1 MENEKRLETQL
12 VSASPLSKWQLIGL
26 VATCT
31 LSMILNIS
39 NSTAVA
45 IALPTIGRD
54 INIPEYRLQWVVSA
68 YSLSSGC
75 LFLFFG
81 RIADLYGRK
90 LCFNLGIVFMAIFAL
105 GCGFA
110 QNEITIDILRG
121 LQGIGG
127 AACIPAAIGILAHAF
142 PPSRARSVA
151 FATFGAGAP
160 VGGAIGSLIGG
171 VLTQLTKPTWRSTFF
186 FTAGI
191 GGLCLIG
198 SFFTIP
204 ADQRSQE
211 TDRRVDWLGA
221 FLVTAAL
228 TLIIFALSDGTI
240 APKGWRTPY
249 IIALLIVGVVLLGLY
264 VAWQYYLERVQD
276 SGRSDMSR
284 WTPPPLMRITI
295 WGRDHGR
302 LAVMLCIAFLEWS
315 SFLSWQFWA
324 QLYYQNYIG
333 YSPVLTM
340 VRFIP
345 MFITGVL
352 CNVIVALVVGRI
364 PGVILIASGTAL
376 TSVASV
382 LFANIV
388 PSAPYWA
395 FGFPAA
401 IVSVFGADFVFSSGT
416 LFVAKVCL
424 PHEQSVGGALFQTV
438 TQLGTS
444 FGLAISTIVYDSSL
458 AKASLARGIV
468 VNIDGTNAPQPAQLV
483 AYKDAM
489 WTGFAFGIAGSLLA
503 AVFLRNIGIIGHKKQ
518 AAPQDADSASEATA
532 AGPAAADPESE
543 ARGEKREQHEPAP

>member
-1 MENEKRLETQL
+1 MSR
-12 VSASPLSKWQLIGL
+12 WQLIGI

-31 LSMILNIS
+31 LSMILNIA

-75 LFLFFG
+75 LLLFFG

-90 LCFNLGIVFMAIFAL
+90 LCFNLGIIFMAVFAL

-110 QNEITIDILRG
+110 QDEITIDILRG

-142 PPSRARSVA
+142 PPSKARSVA

-171 VLTQLTKPTWRSTFF
+171 VLTQLTRPTWRSTFF
-186 FTAGI
+186 FTAGL

-198 SFFTIP
+198 SFLTIP
-204 ADQRSQE
+204 KDHPSQE
-211 TDRRVDWLGA
+211 ADRRIDWLGA

-228 TLIIFALSDGTI
+228 TLIIFVLSDGTI
-240 APKGWRTPY
+240 APQGWRTPY
-249 IIALLIVGVVLLGLY
+249 IIALIIIGVVFLGLY
-264 VAWQYYLERVQD
+264 IAWQYYLERIQD
-276 SGRSDMSR
+276 SGRGDASR
-284 WTPPPLMRITI
+284 WTPPPLMRISI

-302 LAVMLCIAFLEWS
+302 LAVMLCIAFLEWCG
-315 SFLSWQFWA
+315 FLSWQFWA
-324 QLYYQNYIG
+324 QLYYQNYEN
-333 YSPVLTM
+333 YTPVLTM

-352 CNVIVALVVGRI
+352 CNVVVALVVGRI
-364 PGVILIASGTAL
+364 PGVILIVFGTAL
-376 TSVASV
+376 TSVASL
-382 LFANIV
+382 LFANII
-388 PSAPYWA
+388 PSATYWA

-401 IVSVFGADFVFSSGT
+401 VVSVFGADFVFSSGT

-424 PHEQSVGGALFQTV
+424 PHEQSVGGALFQTL

-444 FGLAISTIVYDSSL
+444 FGLAISTIVYNSTLS
-458 AKASLARGIV
+458 KASLQRGVV
-468 VNIDGTNAPQPAQLV
+468 VNINGTNAPRSAQLV

-489 WTGFAFGIAGSLLA
+489 WTGFAFGIAGSVLA
-503 AVFLRNIGIIGHKKQ
+503 AIFLRNIGIIGHRKGPKPDSTSETT
-518 AAPQDADSASEATA
+518 ALDGSGAPGTSETH
-532 AGPAAADPESE
+532 S
-543 ARGEKREQHEPAP
+543 EKRREGQEPHT